1 MTERSQNVQ
10 SAVALL
16 AHAGGMD
23 LATVYANMAG
33 YVSDMRTERRA
44 AMDRKDYKMTE
55 MLQAD
60 IAKAQEVIDALEL
73 AMIEA

>member
-1 MTERSQNVQ
+1 MTDRSQTVL

-16 AHAGGMD
+16 SHAGGMD
-23 LATVYANMAG
+23 TATVYANMAD
-33 YVSDMRTERRA
+33 YVNDIRRERRA
-44 AMDRKDYKMTE
+44 AFDRKDYKMTE